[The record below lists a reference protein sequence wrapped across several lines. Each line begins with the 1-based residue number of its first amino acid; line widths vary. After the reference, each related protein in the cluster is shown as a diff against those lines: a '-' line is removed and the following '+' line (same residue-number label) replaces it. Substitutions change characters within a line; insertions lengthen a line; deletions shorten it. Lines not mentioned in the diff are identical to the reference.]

1 MAMSVATTKHLRTIG
16 LFDSYENDPGKNV
29 YHSTLF
35 ANEYLT
41 ELCFEILL
49 DVDINFL
56 MTQSLR
62 TVMSLPLHLVLDTWR
77 WKILKGD
84 VPVKQWNRE
93 FWNQR
98 YNYKMVL
105 L

>member
-1 MAMSVATTKHLRTIG
+1 MKMTQVK
-16 LFDSYENDPGKNV
+16 FF
-29 YHSTLF
+29 STLHSLQM
-35 ANEYLT
+35 NIKLS
-41 ELCFEILL
+41 FEILL

-93 FWNQR
+93 FWNQK
-98 YNYKMVL
+98 YNYIMAFL
-105 L
+105 